1 MVGRLQR
8 LHQGATLQ
16 TDGSDPVRA
25 IFQYLIHKIDDSS
38 TCRYVCWVLD
48 TQCCLF
54 VESS

>member
-16 TDGSDPVRA
+16 TDGYDPVRA
-25 IFQYLIHKIDDSS
+25 LFQYLIHKIDDYS
-38 TCRYVCWVLD
+38 TCRYVCGVLD

-54 VESS
+54 V